1 MTLTRKALLARTGA
15 VVAAG
20 AIAGCGHTSQPDLHD
35 WDDVRGLYPLRP
47 GYHHLD
53 AFLLAPHTAPVAA
66 AIARHREGLDADPG
80 GYLREHEAALDD
92 AVVQAAARHLGAQ
105 PEEIALTDSTTMG
118 LGLLYGGLRLRDG
131 EEVLTTTHDF
141 YSTSEALRLSGAR
154 ARRIRLYRDP
164 ASASAD
170 EILAAVRRGIGP
182 RTRVLALTWVHSST
196 GVKLPLAEI
205 AQGAPRTRAAV
216 RRRRPRAGCRA
227 AGRGPRLPLAG
238 THKWLAG
245 PRGTG
250 ILYGRRGAWA
260 EVGAIIPPFGG
271 GAPGASHTP
280 GGYHSF
286 EHRWALADA
295 FRLHAKIGPE
305 RIQARIHALATR
317 LKDGLADMRGV
328 TLKTP
333 RDPALSAG
341 LTCVL
346 RGEEDPRTTVERL
359 RAKKVLASV
368 TPYAT
373 PYVRFGT
380 GLFCDE
386 GDVDAALGALRG

>member
-20 AIAGCGHTSQPDLHD
+20 AIAGCGHESRPDLHD
-35 WDDVRGLYPLRP
+35 WDDVRALYPLRP

-66 AIARHREGLDADPG
+66 AIDRHRKGLDADPG
-80 GYLREHEAALDD
+80 GYLREHEAALDH

-118 LGLLYGGLRLRDG
+118 LGLLYGGLRLRDR
-131 EEVLTTTHDF
+131 EEVVTTTHDF
-141 YSTSEALRLSGAR
+141 YSTYEALRLGGVR

-164 ASASAD
+164 ASASVD
-170 EILAAVRRGIGP
+170 EILAAVRHGIGP

-205 AQGAPRTRAAV
+205 VKALPERVLLCVDAV
-216 RRRRPRAGCRA
+216 HALGVEPPVAGPA
-227 AGRGPRLPLAG
+227 FVSAG

-250 ILYGRRGAWA
+250 ILYGRRSAWA
-260 EVGAIIPPFGG
+260 EVGATIPPFGG
-271 GAPGASHTP
+271 GGPGASHTP

-286 EHRWALADA
+286 EHRWALEDA
-295 FRLHAKIGPE
+295 FRLHARIGPE
-305 RIQARIHALATR
+305 RIQARIHALAMR
-317 LKDGLADMRGV
+317 LKDGLADTRGV

-333 RDPALSAG
+333 RDSGLSAG
-341 LTCVL
+341 LTCCLVD
-346 RGEEDPRTTVERL
+346 GEDPRTTVSRL

-380 GLFCDE
+380 GLFSGE
-386 GDVDAALGALRG
+386 PDVDAALVALRG

>member
-1 MTLTRKALLARTGA
+1 MTYAASIRCGPATTTSTRSCSPRTRRRWPRR
-15 VVAAG
+15 
-20 AIAGCGHTSQPDLHD
+20 S
-35 WDDVRGLYPLRP
+35 
-47 GYHHLD
+47 
-53 AFLLAPHTAPVAA
+53 TATAKGSTPTPA
-66 AIARHREGLDADPG
+66 

-92 AVVQAAARHLGAQ
+92 AVLQAAARHLGVQ
-105 PEEIALTDSTTMG
+105 PEEVALTDSTTMG

-131 EEVLTTTHDF
+131 EEVVTTTHDF
-141 YSTSEALRLSGAR
+141 YSTYAALRLSGAR
-154 ARRIRLYRDP
+154 VRRIRLYRDP
-164 ASASAD
+164 AAASVD
-170 EILAAVRRGIGP
+170 EILAAVRQGIGP

-205 AQGAPRTRAAV
+205 AKVLPERVMLCVDAV
-216 RRRRPRAGCRA
+216 HALGVEPPVV
-227 AGRGPRLPLAG
+227 GPAFLSAG

-295 FRLHAKIGPE
+295 FKLHAKIGPE
-305 RIQARIHALATR
+305 RIQARIHSLASR
-317 LKDGLADMRGV
+317 LKDGLAEIPRV

-333 RDPALSAG
+333 RDPGVSAG
-341 LTCVL
+341 LTCCLVD
-346 RGEEDPRTTVERL
+346 GEDPPATVSRL
-359 RAKKVLASV
+359 RAQKVLASV

-380 GLFCDE
+380 GLFSGE
-386 GDVDAALGALRG
+386 SDVDAAVGALRG